1 LQEDS
6 TSVACAGRER
16 AHQLGFPARGG
27 APFIEEG
34 FVLAEEKGF
43 REFQVVGFLCRCL
56 GIILGGFLESFSVGS
71 ICIES
76 GTFSQE
82 EGAPLF
88 GG

>member
-1 LQEDS
+1 LCRKRQGAPVGVSSKE
-6 TSVACAGRER
+6 
-16 AHQLGFPARGG
+16 G

-43 REFQVVGFLCRCL
+43 REFQVVCFLCKCL
-56 GIILGGFLESFSVGS
+56 GIILAGFLESFSGGS

-76 GTFSQE
+76 EMFSQK

>member
-1 LQEDS
+1 VQIERGR
-6 TSVACAGRER
+6 TSW
-16 AHQLGFPARGG
+16 GFPARGV

-43 REFQVVGFLCRCL
+43 REFQVLGFLCRCL
-56 GIILGGFLESFSVGS
+56 GIILGGFSESFSGGS